1 MCRYDGEA
9 AMLKKL
15 ADCNDQ
21 ESLGAR
27 MRRKIFRVFLELIEH
42 VPAPVR
48 ILDVGGT
55 QRYWEVMGFVDRSD
69 CHITLLNLT
78 QPEVNCDNFTG
89 MAGDATDL
97 SRIGDNEFD
106 IVFSNSVIEH
116 LGDYNRQKLMAEE
129 IQRVGK
135 RYFVQT
141 PNFFFPIEPHF
152 LFPFF
157 HWLPVSARAFLLTKF
172 NLGWRK
178 KEPDLSAARAS
189 VESIRLLSKRE
200 LLALF
205 PQATLYRERFLGL
218 TKSFVVYNGW

>member
-1 MCRYDGEA
+1 
-9 AMLKKL
+9 MLKKL
-15 ADCNDQ
+15 ANCNDQ

-27 MRRKIFRVFLELIEH
+27 MRRKIFRVFLELLEH

-55 QRYWEVMGFVDRSD
+55 QRYWEVMGFVDRPD

-78 QPEVNCDNFTG
+78 QPEVKYDNFTG

-97 SRIGDNEFD
+97 SEIGDNEFD

-116 LGDYNRQKLMAEE
+116 LGDYNRQKLMAKE

-141 PNFFFPIEPHF
+141 PNFLFPIEPHF

-178 KEPDLSAARAS
+178 KQPDLIVARAS

-200 LLALF
+200 LSALF